1 MSVMRILYTIFIL
14 VLSICHVE
22 AQTETAIVF
31 GLVRDIDTHEGI
43 DFVTVVEEGTNNAT
57 ETDLNGQFRIEI
69 PVDKKVFV
77 RFSRIGYDD
86 IIINVSP
93 LKLNQKRNIN
103 VKLVP
108 KATDLGIIVRAA
120 KIEDAGIVR
129 EEVTELK
136 ILPTASGN
144 FESILPH
151 IALGVNAGSGGE
163 LTSQYNVRG
172 GNYDE
177 NLVYVNDFEIFRPQL
192 LRSGQQEGLSF
203 PNIDLIRDLEF
214 SSGGFEAKYGDKM
227 SSVLDIRYKRP
238 DETRGSITASLL
250 GATAHLEGSKRLGPN
265 AYNKFRY
272 LLGGRYKTNAY
283 LLSSTGIKGEYNPQ
297 FFDLQAFLSYEINK
311 SWQVGFIANY
321 NASDYIF
328 IPKSGKSKRGTIN
341 FQIELQTNFE
351 GQEKDQFNYGMTG
364 LAFTYVPERTKNP
377 LFMKWM
383 ASMYKG
389 TEFENFDIIGQYRLY
404 ELETGLG
411 ENTGTPIALLGS
423 GTQHT
428 YARNSLYNEIVNVE
442 YKGGVEIQKGQ
453 NLHFI
458 QWGAKFQREAF
469 DDVLHEW
476 YRLDSADYSV
486 PLNPNALN
494 LNSVINGSHI
504 IQNDKFQAFIQD
516 AFSIKNENHEFKLSG
531 GVRSTYRS
539 LSKEMILS
547 PRFQILYKPL
557 KTKNDI
563 SYRLAVGYYNQSPF
577 YREMRRK
584 DGSVNTD
591 LLSQKSLHLV
601 GGLSYDFTWERI
613 SNRPFRIITEI
624 YYKKLTDLVSYN
636 IDNVRIRYSGENDS
650 DGYIRGIDFRIN
662 GEFVKDAESWIN
674 LSFLQARERIRGV
687 QHYEFGNSGD
697 STNLVP
703 IKYVPRPTDQF
714 MTLNMFFQDYL
725 PDNENVKV
733 NLNIAVGTGLP
744 YGPRED
750 NDEVRNPFRLKAYHR
765 LDIGFSYQLWKDGWR
780 NKKPKHPLRFTK
792 NAWVS
797 LEAFNLLNIAN
808 QASVNWIKTITNVEF
823 SLPNNL
829 TSRRINL
836 KFRLD
841 F

>member
-1 MSVMRILYTIFIL
+1 MRIVSTLFIIIL
-14 VLSICHVE
+14 VILHTH
-22 AQTETAIVF
+22 AQEEKAIVF
-31 GLVRDIDTHEGI
+31 GLVRDIDDNGGI
-43 DFVTVVEEGTNNAT
+43 DFVTVIEDGTNNAV
-57 ETDLNGQFRIEI
+57 ETDANGQFRIEV
-69 PVDKKVFV
+69 PADKKVTL
-77 RFSRIGYDD
+77 RFSRIGYDELTVN
-86 IIINVSP
+86 ISP
-93 LKLNQKRNIN
+93 LKINQKRNIN

-108 KATDLGIIVRAA
+108 KATDLGIIVRAG

-151 IALGVNAGSGGE
+151 IALGVNVGSGGE

-214 SSGGFEAKYGDKM
+214 SSGGFEAKYGDKS

-272 LLGGRYKTNAY
+272 LLGARYKTNAY
-283 LLSSTGIKGEYNPQ
+283 LLSSTGVKGEYNPQ

-311 SWQVGFIANY
+311 TWQVGLIANY

-328 IPKSGKSKRGTIN
+328 VPKSGKSKRGTIN
-341 FQIELQTNFE
+341 FQIELQTYFE
-351 GQEKDQFNYGMTG
+351 GEERDQFNYGMTG
-364 LAFTYVPERTKNP
+364 VAFTYVPERSKNP

-389 TEFENFDIIGQYRLY
+389 TEFENYDIIGQYKLY

-411 ENTGTPIALLGS
+411 DNIGTPIALLGE
-423 GTQHT
+423 GTQHN
-428 YARNSLYNEIVNVE
+428 YARNSLYNQIANIE
-442 YKGGVEIQKGQ
+442 YKGGIELQ
-453 NLHFI
+453 NATNTKVHFI
-458 QWGAKFQREAF
+458 QWGAKFQREDF

-486 PLNPNALN
+486 PLNPNALT
-494 LNSVINGSHI
+494 LNSVINGSAI
-504 IQNDKFQAFIQD
+504 IRNDKFQAYVQD
-516 AFSIKNENHEFKLSG
+516 AFSIKNDGHEFKFSG

-539 LSKEMILS
+539 LSNELLFS
-547 PRFQILYKPL
+547 PRLQILYKPTT
-557 KTKNDI
+557 TKNDI
-563 SYRLAVGYYNQSPF
+563 SYKLAVGYYNQTPF
-577 YREMRRK
+577 YREMRRT
-584 DGSVNTD
+584 DGTVNTD

-601 GGLSYDFTWERI
+601 GGMSYDFTWERI
-613 SNRPFRIITEI
+613 SNRPLRFITEV

-636 IDNVRIRYSGENDS
+636 IDNVRIRYSGENDA
-650 DGYIRGIDFRIN
+650 DGYIQGIDFRIN

-674 LSFLQARERIRGV
+674 LSFLRAKESLRGV
-687 QHYEFGNSGD
+687 QHYTFGNASD

-703 IKYVPRPTDQF
+703 TKYVSRPTDQF

-725 PDNENVKV
+725 PNNNNVKV
-733 NLNIAVGTGLP
+733 NLNFAIGTGLP
-744 YGPRED
+744 YGPRE
-750 NDEVRNPFRLKAYHR
+750 NNVEIRNPFRLKPYHR
-765 LDIGFSYQLWKDGWR
+765 IDIGFTFQLWKDEWR
-780 NKKPKHPLRFTK
+780 TKKPKHPLKFAK
-792 NAWVS
+792 NAWLSV
-797 LEAFNLLNIAN
+797 EAFNLLNIAN

-823 SLPNNL
+823 ALPNNL

-836 KFRLD
+836 KFRVD